1 MSKYGDIRM
10 QTGPTVKQY
19 GRFHLKVFEVYRGE
33 RLIPTNEYQIML
45 DLGDGNFENLGLI
58 KADESTLPELLSYLR
73 DSQHHEYNQ
82 IYRTKH
88 YRDQAVNDEA
98 RGRDQQYLDF
108 LERRYARVDQ
118 AIRELEPDYQP
129 DTTIYAV
136 PQDPSDENKG
146 ECRFG

>member
-10 QTGPTVKQY
+10 QAGPTVKQY

-45 DLGDGNFENLGLI
+45 DLGDGNFESLGLL
-58 KADESTLPELLSYLR
+58 KADKSTLPELLSHLR
-73 DSQHHEYNQ
+73 EWQHQEYNQ
-82 IYRTKH
+82 MYRTKQLQ
-88 YRDQAVNDEA
+88 DQAVD
-98 RGRDQQYLDF
+98 DQAKERYQHGLDYW
-108 LERRYARVDQ
+108 EGRYALVDQ

-129 DTTIYAV
+129 DTMIYIV
-136 PQDPSDENKG
+136 PQDPSDENRG